1 MLAYRIEGI
10 IGESL
15 CKDEND
21 RNAVAEMKHKYANR
35 SEVFNNR
42 FGKNAYI
49 FIADTSEGSITL
61 GAFVTDLQKISAI
74 VDSYAQH
81 MGIQMTDIV
90 ISEVTLKKLYGLLS
104 KAESQNFIQDT
115 NEILE
120 EFGLDEIVGDYVRYL
135 EYKEYIVKKGTA
147 NLLRC
152 NEAKYWMSDTFHLE
166 LQRIFAGSGH
176 ESALGHPVHYIIE
189 TDDESTRRI
198 MQIYLLRSLY
208 TQMRIRSGRFSCIEV
223 ETSRTLNDG
232 TYELLYKASFG
243 GSVVVKVLMEDSEET
258 DYATELNEQIQLICK
273 MLKKYRN
280 QVLTIICLP
289 RECQRLKELFYEEL
303 SNVSIVELKEKFV
316 KEKEA
321 ERFLENLAEEK
332 QISAD
337 AKLANKI
344 QEGKGYLVLE
354 LRGIFDSWYD
364 QKLKTEIYPQYQ
376 DVLTIKAEEIKAIP
390 KGTAYERLQKMVG
403 ITQIKAVIEKALN
416 YNKLQKIYREKG
428 IKTGRPVMH
437 MVFTGN
443 PGTAKTTVARL
454 LAQIMQ
460 DNGLLSRGHLVE
472 VGRSDLVG
480 KYVGWTAK
488 CVKEKFK
495 EAKGGVLFIDEAY
508 SLLDNRAGS
517 YGDEA
522 INTIVQE
529 MENHREELVVIF
541 AGYPEKMEEF
551 IQKNPGL
558 RSRIA
563 FHVSFPDYNELELC
577 QIAQLMGKE
586 KGIEFTQE
594 AMGKLRTVFRYM
606 GKKDDFGNG
615 RYVRSMLEQAQMNQ
629 AERLLKKDI
638 STITD
643 TELFTITAEDIEI
656 PLMEREERR
665 VIGFAC

>member
-49 FIADTSEGSITL
+49 FIADTSEGIITL

-232 TYELLYKASFG
+232 TYELWYKASFG

-344 QEGKGYLVLE
+344 QEGKGYLVPE

-376 DVLTIKAEEIKAIP
+376 DVLTIKAEEIKAMP

-428 IKTGRPVMH
+428 IKTGRSVMH

-508 SLLDNRAGS
+508 SLLDDRAGS

>member
-49 FIADTSEGSITL
+49 FIADTSEGIITL

-344 QEGKGYLVLE
+344 QERKGYLAPE

-508 SLLDNRAGS
+508 SLLDDRAGS

>member
-49 FIADTSEGSITL
+49 FIADTSEGIITL

-344 QEGKGYLVLE
+344 QEGKGYLAPE

-508 SLLDNRAGS
+508 SLLDDRAGS

-529 MENHREELVVIF
+529 MENHREKLVVIF

>member
-49 FIADTSEGSITL
+49 FIADTSEEIITL

-344 QEGKGYLVLE
+344 QEGKGYLAPE

>member
-49 FIADTSEGSITL
+49 FIADTSEGIITL

-344 QEGKGYLVLE
+344 QEGKGYLAPE

>member
-1 MLAYRIEGI
+1 
-10 IGESL
+10 
-15 CKDEND
+15 
-21 RNAVAEMKHKYANR
+21 
-35 SEVFNNR
+35 
-42 FGKNAYI
+42 
-49 FIADTSEGSITL
+49 
-61 GAFVTDLQKISAI
+61 
-74 VDSYAQH
+74 
-81 MGIQMTDIV
+81 
-90 ISEVTLKKLYGLLS
+90 
-104 KAESQNFIQDT
+104 
-115 NEILE
+115 
-120 EFGLDEIVGDYVRYL
+120 
-135 EYKEYIVKKGTA
+135 
-147 NLLRC
+147 
-152 NEAKYWMSDTFHLE
+152 
-166 LQRIFAGSGH
+166 
-176 ESALGHPVHYIIE
+176 
-189 TDDESTRRI
+189 
-198 MQIYLLRSLY
+198 
-208 TQMRIRSGRFSCIEV
+208 
-223 ETSRTLNDG
+223 
-232 TYELLYKASFG
+232 
-243 GSVVVKVLMEDSEET
+243 
-258 DYATELNEQIQLICK
+258 
-273 MLKKYRN
+273 
-280 QVLTIICLP
+280 
-289 RECQRLKELFYEEL
+289 
-303 SNVSIVELKEKFV
+303 
-316 KEKEA
+316 
-321 ERFLENLAEEK
+321 
-332 QISAD
+332 
-337 AKLANKI
+337 
-344 QEGKGYLVLE
+344 
-354 LRGIFDSWYD
+354 
-364 QKLKTEIYPQYQ
+364 
-376 DVLTIKAEEIKAIP
+376 
-390 KGTAYERLQKMVG
+390 MVG

-416 YNKLQKIYREKG
+416 YNKLQKIYIEKG

-495 EAKGGVLFIDEAY
+495 EAKGDVLFIDEAY

>member
-344 QEGKGYLVLE
+344 QEGKGYLVPE
-354 LRGIFDSWYD
+354 LREIFDSWYD

>member
-1 MLAYRIEGI
+1 M
-10 IGESL
+10 
-15 CKDEND
+15 
-21 RNAVAEMKHKYANR
+21 
-35 SEVFNNR
+35 
-42 FGKNAYI
+42 
-49 FIADTSEGSITL
+49 
-61 GAFVTDLQKISAI
+61 
-74 VDSYAQH
+74 
-81 MGIQMTDIV
+81 
-90 ISEVTLKKLYGLLS
+90 
-104 KAESQNFIQDT
+104 
-115 NEILE
+115 
-120 EFGLDEIVGDYVRYL
+120 
-135 EYKEYIVKKGTA
+135 
-147 NLLRC
+147 
-152 NEAKYWMSDTFHLE
+152 
-166 LQRIFAGSGH
+166 
-176 ESALGHPVHYIIE
+176 
-189 TDDESTRRI
+189 
-198 MQIYLLRSLY
+198 
-208 TQMRIRSGRFSCIEV
+208 
-223 ETSRTLNDG
+223 
-232 TYELLYKASFG
+232 
-243 GSVVVKVLMEDSEET
+243 
-258 DYATELNEQIQLICK
+258 
-273 MLKKYRN
+273 
-280 QVLTIICLP
+280 
-289 RECQRLKELFYEEL
+289 
-303 SNVSIVELKEKFV
+303 

-321 ERFLENLAEEK
+321 ERFLKNLAEEK

-344 QEGKGYLVLE
+344 QEGKGYLVPE

-390 KGTAYERLQKMVG
+390 KGTAYERF
-403 ITQIKAVIEKALN
+403 
-416 YNKLQKIYREKG
+416 QKIYREKG

>member
-49 FIADTSEGSITL
+49 FIADTSEEIITL

-344 QEGKGYLVLE
+344 QEGKGYLVPE
-354 LRGIFDSWYD
+354 FRGIFDSWYD

>member
-344 QEGKGYLVLE
+344 QEGKGYLAPE

-508 SLLDNRAGS
+508 SLLDDRAGS

>member
-344 QEGKGYLVLE
+344 QEGKGYLAPE

-428 IKTGRPVMH
+428 IKTGCPVMH

>member
-49 FIADTSEGSITL
+49 FIADTSEGIITL

-303 SNVSIVELKEKFV
+303 SNISIVELKEQFV

-321 ERFLENLAEEK
+321 ELFLENLAKEK
-332 QISAD
+332 HISAD
-337 AKLANKI
+337 TKLINTI
-344 QEGKGYLVLE
+344 QAGKGYLAPE
-354 LRGIFDSWYD
+354 LRKIFDSWYD

-376 DVLTIKAEEIKAIP
+376 DILAINAEKIKAMP
-390 KGTAYERLQKMVG
+390 KGTAYERLQGMVG
-403 ITQIKAVIEKALN
+403 ITPIKEIIEKALN
-416 YNKLQKIYREKG
+416 YYKLQKIYREKG
-428 IKTGRPVMH
+428 MKTGRPAMH

-508 SLLDNRAGS
+508 SLLDDRAGS

>member
-1 MLAYRIEGI
+1 M
-10 IGESL
+10 
-15 CKDEND
+15 
-21 RNAVAEMKHKYANR
+21 
-35 SEVFNNR
+35 
-42 FGKNAYI
+42 
-49 FIADTSEGSITL
+49 
-61 GAFVTDLQKISAI
+61 TDLQKISAI

-223 ETSRTLNDG
+223 ETSRTLNDE

-321 ERFLENLAEEK
+321 ERFLENL
-332 QISAD
+332 
-337 AKLANKI
+337 
-344 QEGKGYLVLE
+344 
-354 LRGIFDSWYD
+354 SWYD

-472 VGRSDLVG
+472 VGRFDLVG

-508 SLLDNRAGS
+508 SLLDDRAGS

-606 GKKDDFGNG
+606 EKKDDFGNG

>member
-49 FIADTSEGSITL
+49 FIADTSEGIITL

-344 QEGKGYLVLE
+344 QEGKGYLAPE

-508 SLLDNRAGS
+508 SLLDDRAGS

>member
-273 MLKKYRN
+273 ILKKYRN

-344 QEGKGYLVLE
+344 QEGKGYLVPE
-354 LRGIFDSWYD
+354 LREIFDSWYD

>member
-49 FIADTSEGSITL
+49 FIADTSEEIITL

-344 QEGKGYLVLE
+344 QEGKGYLVPE
-354 LRGIFDSWYD
+354 LRVIFDSWYD